1 MTRKR
6 EPVEEYVSALVVE
19 RLSRPDAADLLAT
32 EGQGPDVE
40 ALRSTARALGVE
52 LDALAGDLDLTLSQV
67 RTRSAA
73 LRERLSAVEDGL
85 ADAGRVSA
93 IAPLVV
99 ASDVAAA
106 WAGMDLD
113 VRREVVDTLMSVT
126 VLSPGRGAHA
136 RRFDPNTV
144 KIM

>member
-1 MTRKR
+1 M
-6 EPVEEYVSALVVE
+6 
-19 RLSRPDAADLLAT
+19 
-32 EGQGPDVE
+32 
-40 ALRSTARALGVE
+40 
-52 LDALAGDLDLTLSQV
+52 

-73 LRERLSAVEDGL
+73 LRERLSAIENTL

-93 IAPLVV
+93 SAPLVV
-99 ASDVAAA
+99 ASDVTAA

-136 RRFDPNTV
+136 RRFDPGTV
-144 KIM
+144 KIIWRRGEWPDPPQLGAAPNRKPRDPA